1 MLKLIK
7 LNAAIFMFAWLSF
20 STCAATPNGYFPFF
34 ENSQYE
40 LALDHN
46 GNGIFQ
52 SKSNTSAFIN
62 LAMQGSVMALYFT
75 DGSHVIVDAERKT
88 ITTVDRPDRNGM
100 RKRLT
105 YNEISYGLAWQNW

>member
-1 MLKLIK
+1 MLKSIKQKAAVLI
-7 LNAAIFMFAWLSF
+7 LALLSF

-52 SKSNTSAFIN
+52 SKANSTAFIN
-62 LAMQGSVMALYFT
+62 LAMQGSIIALYFT
-75 DGSHVIVDAERKT
+75 DGSQVVR
-88 ITTVDRPDRNGM
+88 
-100 RKRLT
+100 
-105 YNEISYGLAWQNW
+105 